1 MPAGMPGSGSSQI
14 LQVRGSALRA
24 RLQWIKEKHGAEG
37 LVQLERELSAAGR
50 YVLHEQVDPRA
61 WYNFPLFVEVGTVMD
76 RLWGTGDQS
85 LSIELGRYG
94 AHAGTP
100 WLYQPFIR
108 LGSVDWVLA
117 RASKLWGEL
126 FTAGAFHVK
135 HEPGAARAEG
145 EIVEFPSSH
154 MVLVYSCLG
163 FSMGCIELSGGK
175 NVTGEVVAARA
186 RGAERDLV
194 RVAWA

>member
-1 MPAGMPGSGSSQI
+1 MPGSGSSQI

-24 RLQWIKEKHGAEG
+24 RLQWIKDKHGADG
-37 LVQLERELSAAGR
+37 LALLERELSAAGR
-50 YVLHEQVDPRA
+50 YVLHEHVEPKA
-61 WYNFPLFVEVGTVMD
+61 WYNLPLFVEVGTVMD

-94 AHAGTP
+94 AHAGVP

-126 FTAGAFHVK
+126 FTAGAFHVR
-135 HEPGAARAEG
+135 HEPGQLRAEG
-145 EIVEFPSSH
+145 EIVDFPSSP
-154 MVLVYSCLG
+154 MVVVYSCLG

-175 NVTGEVVAARA
+175 NVTGEVVSARA
-186 RGAERDLV
+186 RGAERDLL

>member
-1 MPAGMPGSGSSQI
+1 MPASGSSQI
-14 LQVRGSALRA
+14 LQVRGTALHA
-24 RLQWIKEKHGAEG
+24 RVLWAREKYGPAG
-37 LVQLERELSAAGR
+37 LAQLERELSAAGR
-50 YVLHEQVDPRA
+50 YVLHEHVDPRA
-61 WYNFPLFVEVGTVMD
+61 WYNFPLFVEIGTVMD
-76 RLWGTGDQS
+76 RLWGKGDQA
-85 LSIELGRYG
+85 LNMELGRFG

-135 HEPGAARAEG
+135 HEPGQARADG
-145 EIVEFPSSH
+145 EIVDFPSSH

-175 NVTGEVVAARA
+175 HVTGEVVSARA

-194 RVAWA
+194 RVSWA